1 MEGKPGCLPKAGL
14 VTILGSGTR
23 KEGDVER
30 WADVTSTVDSD
41 TVAGSRGGVE
51 GSELGTTGSFWKLRT
66 VLCLHPAKAQ
76 QT

>member
-30 WADVTSTVDSD
+30 WADVTSTVDPD
-41 TVAGSRGGVE
+41 TVAGGG
-51 GSELGTTGSFWKLRT
+51 GWGGR
-66 VLCLHPAKAQ
+66 
-76 QT
+76 

>member
-1 MEGKPGCLPKAGL
+1 MAGKPGCLPKAGL
-14 VTILGSGTR
+14 VTIPGSGTR

-30 WADVTSTVDSD
+30 WADVTSTVDPD
-41 TVAGSRGGVE
+41 TVAGGGGVG
-51 GSELGTTGSFWKLRT
+51 GSELGTTSSFWKLRT

>member
-30 WADVTSTVDSD
+30 WADVTSTV
-41 TVAGSRGGVE
+41 AGSRGGVG